1 MSLLIFACSVPLT
14 EAVKINGALLCRPRV
29 SADNINDFI
38 SALGDAFNTVLQ
50 SELGHPQ
57 EIAKNGPLSVILI
70 PPQRGEK
77 SNDLRTNCD
86 QLGSLYSPES
96 ATELIDLQTILAD
109 VYRTNILMATVEFGE
124 IIKPF
129 SLKFT
134 ILNIKGD
141 ISAQNRKK
149 NYITFRAPD
158 QSPNPPDMLEAH
170 YLTTA
175 IDHFKSLQGLLC
187 SVDPS
192 KNKPLKRDFSL
203 LQDRTQSFAVA
214 LDNQIEKF
222 INMGDKLGLIFNET
236 EKRFAN
242 KIGVRQCI
250 STFVDLVPTKTA
262 VNLKNKVEELLQDKL
277 LIHTDNVKQSLQLM
291 GTVGKE
297 LSKLD
302 ASTEQIAQGDY
313 DVIEIT
319 NDFDTIIEALRNLD
333 IRDPLT
339 QFLIALGLSILLAT
353 LCFCVILTCLC
364 QKVRQRVV
372 NRLVDSYR
380 L

>member
-1 MSLLIFACSVPLT
+1 
-14 EAVKINGALLCRPRV
+14 
-29 SADNINDFI
+29 
-38 SALGDAFNTVLQ
+38 
-50 SELGHPQ
+50 
-57 EIAKNGPLSVILI
+57 
-70 PPQRGEK
+70 
-77 SNDLRTNCD
+77 
-86 QLGSLYSPES
+86 
-96 ATELIDLQTILAD
+96 
-109 VYRTNILMATVEFGE
+109 
-124 IIKPF
+124 
-129 SLKFT
+129 
-134 ILNIKGD
+134 
-141 ISAQNRKK
+141 
-149 NYITFRAPD
+149 
-158 QSPNPPDMLEAH
+158 
-170 YLTTA
+170 
-175 IDHFKSLQGLLC
+175 
-187 SVDPS
+187 
-192 KNKPLKRDFSL
+192 
-203 LQDRTQSFAVA
+203 
-214 LDNQIEKF
+214 
-222 INMGDKLGLIFNET
+222 MGDKLGLIFNET
-236 EKRFAN
+236 EKRFVN

-302 ASTEQIAQGDY
+302 ATSEQIAQGDY